1 MKSVMR
7 HGATAKS
14 LGGADHVPTGCLDHD
29 CLDRNLL
36 CSVCLC
42 SERFSYVVV
51 TGTASPQ
58 CPQRRI
64 STGAQLIHVKAIRRA
79 PRYWYFIDPMPM
91 DMLTV
96 PTFRSRC
103 HFNASGQRN
112 RPGQRSAPPSENEV

>member
-1 MKSVMR
+1 MKR

-58 CPQRRI
+58 CPQRLI
-64 STGAQLIHVKAIRRA
+64 STGAQLIHVKALRTA
-79 PRYWYFIDPMPM
+79 PRYRYLIDPMPM

-96 PTFRSRC
+96 PTFTRRR
-103 HFNASGQRN
+103 HFNCLQDNANVPHSGRHSPA
-112 RPGQRSAPPSENEV
+112 RMRY